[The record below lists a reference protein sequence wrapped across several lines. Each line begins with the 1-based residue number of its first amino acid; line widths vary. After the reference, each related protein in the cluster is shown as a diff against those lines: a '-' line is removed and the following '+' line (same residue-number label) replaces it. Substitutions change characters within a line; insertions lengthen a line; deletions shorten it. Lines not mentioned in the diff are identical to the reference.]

1 MFNLYFHHN
10 GHGAQNV
17 LIELYLRPDLREI

>member
-10 GHGAQNV
+10 GHGAQND
-17 LIELYLRPDLREI
+17 LIELYLSPDLSWI